1 MIFGELHRE
10 SFKKIRGIFE
20 KFYGILKIMMKI
32 DIKLKTSVYLLKIVE
47 K

>member
-1 MIFGELHRE
+1 MIFNELYRE

-20 KFYGILKIMMKI
+20 KFSGILKIMMKI
-32 DIKLKTSVYLLKIVE
+32 DMKMKISDYLLKIVE

>member
-1 MIFGELHRE
+1 MILDELYRQ

-20 KFYGILKIMMKI
+20 KFFGILKIMMKI
-32 DIKLKTSVYLLKIVE
+32 DIKLKISDYLLKNVE